1 MAGKGRKMNREFLE
15 QQLQLADKA
24 SEVLRLSYQRIS
36 KRLPLSIDLQ
46 DDLLIELDALT
57 SRFARMSDILIQKVF
72 RAVDAIELVDEG
84 SILDRL
90 NRAEKR
96 SLISSAQQWRE
107 IRLLRNQIAHEYV
120 LNDLRELFEQTIANT
135 SELLSTLDRVKQ
147 YANSQL

>member
-72 RAVDAIELVDEG
+72 RAVDAIEL
-84 SILDRL
+84 DR
-90 NRAEKR
+90 
-96 SLISSAQQWRE
+96 
-107 IRLLRNQIAHEYV
+107 
-120 LNDLRELFEQTIANT
+120 T
-135 SELLSTLDRVKQ
+135 SVV
-147 YANSQL
+147 